1 MWGRVSGKNPK
12 PMSSTAAA
20 AAAVPADAAAKKSK
34 STASKAGL
42 LISTMRIEQRLR
54 AKNRGRRVGK
64 TTSVFF
70 AGVVQKVLE
79 DIDALAVAEARARNQ
94 KRVAP
99 IDVQRVVR
107 ADPDL
112 NHAFAGFA
120 FGGQAASMPKA
131 AKFVTVAKPT
141 PGAVA
146 KKSKKA

>member
-1 MWGRVSGKNPK
+1 
-12 PMSSTAAA
+12 MSATAAA
-20 AAAVPADAAAKKSK
+20 AANAATKKST
-34 STASKAGL
+34 STAAKAGL

-64 TTSVFF
+64 TTAVFF
-70 AGVVQKVLE
+70 AGVVQKILE
-79 DIDALAVAEARARNQ
+79 DIDALAVAEAQARNQ

-112 NHAFAGFA
+112 NHTFAGFA
-120 FGGQAASMPKA
+120 FGGQAATMPKA
-131 AKFVTVAKPT
+131 AKFVTVVKPA
-141 PGAVA
+141 PGAAA

>member
-1 MWGRVSGKNPK
+1 
-12 PMSSTAAA
+12 MSSTAAA
-20 AAAVPADAAAKKSK
+20 PADAASKKST
-34 STASKAGL
+34 STAAKAGL

-64 TTSVFF
+64 ATAVFF

-107 ADPDL
+107 ADPDW
-112 NHAFAGFA
+112 NHTFAGFA

-131 AKFVTVAKPT
+131 SKFVTAVKPS
-141 PGAVA
+141 PGAIS